1 MINILNINLIAGRTW
16 AAKLCQIISESL
28 DKNQFSYHTL
38 VWYNFWNEAN
48 VTSVYKITNSY
59 LYRQFRYKWAVWLNF
74 LFDRMTPWHINIE
87 YLSHFKPY
95 QEADIIHLHSIQWWY
110 FDWKTLPLISKEKKI
125 IMTVHDDR
133 LLSGNDTNNNL
144 FPYKTKKSYLERKKY
159 LSNSE
164 IQYVWVSD
172 WMTNKIKNDD
182 ILWNN
187 TIKTIYNGIDTNV
200 FYGKNKKDVRKILW
214 LPSDK
219 KIILSIAWS
228 GSKSNLKWLQYV
240 YKIKE
245 FYKDNKEYLFITIG
259 NNKTK
264 KINDNFREIGRID
277 QKIMSEYFNAADV
290 FLYPTLADSFGLVV
304 AEALAC
310 KCPVLT
316 FETWWVPEL
325 VQHKKSWYIAKYKDY
340 NDLLSGFEWLM
351 DKKDNLDIIL
361 DKKFTQESMVKQYI
375 NLYQSLIQ
383 KK

>member
-1 MINILNINLIAGRTW
+1 MEILQINLIWGRTW
-16 AAKLCQIISESL
+16 AAKIADTIWIWWE
-28 DKNQFSYHTL
+28 KKWYKYHSL
-38 VWYNFWNEAN
+38 VWYNFGSNKN
-48 VTSVYKITNSY
+48 TTSLYKTDKSR
-59 LYRQFRYKWAVWLNF
+59 LYRTLRYKWAVWLNF
-74 LFDRMTPWHINIE
+74 LFDIMTPWHIDIN
-87 YLSHFKPY
+87 YLHTFKPY
-95 QEADIIHLHSIQWWY
+95 KEANIIHLHSIQWWY
-110 FDWKTLPLISKEKKI
+110 FDWKILPLISKEKKI
-125 IMTVHDDR
+125 IMTLHDDR

-159 LSNSE
+159 LSNSK
-164 IQYVWVSD
+164 IQYIWVSD
-172 WMTNKIKNDD
+172 WMTNKIKNDN

-200 FYGKNKKDVRKILW
+200 FYGKNKRDVRNILW
-214 LPSDK
+214 LPLDK

-245 FYKDNKEYLFITIG
+245 FYKNNKEYLFITIG

-277 QKIMSEYFNAADV
+277 QKIMSEYFNAADI

-316 FETWWVPEL
+316 FQTWGVPEL
-325 VQHKKSWYIAKYKDY
+325 IEHKKNGYIAPYKDY
-340 NDLLSGFEWLM
+340 NELKKWFEWIIENWNNLEV
-351 DKKDNLDIIL
+351 NLDN
-361 DKKFTQESMVKQYI
+361 KFTQESMVKQYI
-375 NLYQSLIQ
+375 DLYQSLIQ